1 MRGSMFSKELLDK
14 ITKSKIVAGFSVQNL
29 DDAVPIA
36 KSLMEGGINV
46 IELTL
51 RTKNSLK
58 AVEMIAK
65 SVQDMVIGVGT
76 ILTTDQLFQV
86 KNNGAHFG
94 VSPGLNKRVLQ
105 YADEIDFSFAP
116 GIATPSDLDCAID
129 MGYRFVKF
137 FPAEGMGGVNY
148 LKSISAPFNHLDVK
162 YFPLGGINSNN
173 MNEYLN
179 IDNVIA
185 IGGSWIVKDQLVL
198 NKQWKEITKRALEV
212 RNIINN

>member
-1 MRGSMFSKELLDK
+1 MFSKELLDK

-29 DDAVPIA
+29 DDAIPIA

-51 RTKNSLK
+51 RTENSIK

-76 ILTTDQLFQV
+76 ILTTDQLLQV
-86 KNNGAHFG
+86 KDNGAHFG

-105 YADEIDFSFAP
+105 YAEEIDFSFAP

-162 YFPLGGINSNN
+162 YFPLGGINSEN
-173 MNEYLN
+173 MTEYLN

-212 RNIINN
+212 QNTINE

>member
-1 MRGSMFSKELLDK
+1 MFSKELLDK
-14 ITKSKIVAGFSVQNL
+14 IAKSKIVAGFSVQNL
-29 DDAVPIA
+29 DDAIPIA
-36 KSLMEGGINV
+36 KSLMEGGIDV

-51 RTKNSLK
+51 RTENSIK

-65 SVQDMVIGVGT
+65 SVQDMIIGVGT
-76 ILTTDQLFQV
+76 ILTTDQLLEV
-86 KNNGAHFG
+86 KEKGAHFG

-105 YADEIDFSFAP
+105 YAEEMDFSFAP

-137 FPAEGMGGVNY
+137 FPAEGMGGTNY
-148 LKSISAPFNHLDVK
+148 LKSISAPFSHIGVK

-173 MNEYLN
+173 MNEYLD

-212 RNIINN
+212 RNSINN

>member
-1 MRGSMFSKELLDK
+1 MFSKELLDK

-29 DDAVPIA
+29 DDAIPIA

-58 AVEMIAK
+58 AVKMIAK

-76 ILTTDQLFQV
+76 ILTTDQLLQV
-86 KNNGAHFG
+86 KDNGAHFG

-105 YADEIDFSFAP
+105 YAEEIDFSFAP

-173 MNEYLN
+173 VNEYLN

-212 RNIINN
+212 RTIINN

>member
-1 MRGSMFSKELLDK
+1 MFSKELLDK

-29 DDAVPIA
+29 NDAIPIA
-36 KSLMEGGINV
+36 KSLMEGGINI

-76 ILTTDQLFQV
+76 ILTTDQLLQV
-86 KNNGAHFG
+86 KDNGAHFG

-105 YADEIDFSFAP
+105 YAEEIDFSFAP

-148 LKSISAPFNHLDVK
+148 LKSISAPFSHLDVK

>member
-1 MRGSMFSKELLDK
+1 MFSKELLDK

-29 DDAVPIA
+29 DDAIPIA
-36 KSLMEGGINV
+36 KSLMEGGINI

-76 ILTTDQLFQV
+76 ILTTDQLLQV
-86 KNNGAHFG
+86 KDNGAHFG
-94 VSPGLNKRVLQ
+94 VSPGLNKRVLK
-105 YADEIDFSFAP
+105 YAKEIDFSFAP

>member
-1 MRGSMFSKELLDK
+1 MFSKELLEK

-29 DDAVPIA
+29 DDAIPIA
-36 KSLMEGGINV
+36 KSLIEGGINV

-58 AVEMIAK
+58 AVEMITK
-65 SVQDMVIGVGT
+65 SVQDMVVGVGT
-76 ILTTDQLFQV
+76 ILTTDQLLQV
-86 KNNGAHFG
+86 KDNGAHFG

-105 YADEIDFSFAP
+105 YAEEIDFSFAP

-129 MGYRFVKF
+129 MGCRFVKF

>member
-1 MRGSMFSKELLDK
+1 MFSKELLDK

-29 DDAVPIA
+29 DDAIPIA

-76 ILTTDQLFQV
+76 ILTTDQLLQV
-86 KNNGAHFG
+86 KDNGAHFG

-105 YADEIDFSFAP
+105 YAAEIDFSFAP

-148 LKSISAPFNHLDVK
+148 LKSISAPFSHLDVK

-173 MNEYLN
+173 MNEYLS

>member
-1 MRGSMFSKELLDK
+1 MFSKELLDK

-29 DDAVPIA
+29 DDAIPIA

-76 ILTTDQLFQV
+76 ILTTDQLLQV
-86 KNNGAHFG
+86 KDNGAHFG

-105 YADEIDFSFAP
+105 YAEEIDFSFAP
-116 GIATPSDLDCAID
+116 GIATPSDLDCAIN

-137 FPAEGMGGVNY
+137 FPAEGMGGVDY

>member
-1 MRGSMFSKELLDK
+1 MFSKELLDK

-29 DDAVPIA
+29 DDAIPIA
-36 KSLMEGGINV
+36 KSLMEGGINI

-76 ILTTDQLFQV
+76 ILTTDQLLEV
-86 KNNGAHFG
+86 KDNGAHFG

-105 YADEIDFSFAP
+105 YAEEIDFSFAP

-129 MGYRFVKF
+129 MGYRFVKL

-148 LKSISAPFNHLDVK
+148 LKSISAPFSHLDVK

-173 MNEYLN
+173 MNEYLS

>member
-1 MRGSMFSKELLDK
+1 MFSKELLDK

-29 DDAVPIA
+29 DDAIPIA

-76 ILTTDQLFQV
+76 ILTTDQLLQV
-86 KNNGAHFG
+86 KDNGAHFG

-105 YADEIDFSFAP
+105 YAEEIDFSFAP

>member
-1 MRGSMFSKELLDK
+1 MFSKELLDK

-29 DDAVPIA
+29 DDAIPIA

-76 ILTTDQLFQV
+76 ILTTDQLLQV
-86 KNNGAHFG
+86 KDNGAHFG

-105 YADEIDFSFAP
+105 YAEEIDFSFAP
-116 GIATPSDLDCAID
+116 GIAAPSDLDCAID

-148 LKSISAPFNHLDVK
+148 LKSISAPFSHLDVK

-179 IDNVIA
+179 VDNVIA
-185 IGGSWIVKDQLVL
+185 IGGSWIVKDQLVS
-198 NKQWKEITKRALEV
+198 NKQWKEITNRALEV

>member
-1 MRGSMFSKELLDK
+1 MFSKELLDK

>member
-1 MRGSMFSKELLDK
+1 MFSKELLDK

-29 DDAVPIA
+29 DDAIPIA
-36 KSLMEGGINV
+36 KSLMEGGINI

-76 ILTTDQLFQV
+76 ILTTDQLLQA
-86 KNNGAHFG
+86 KDNGAHFG

-105 YADEIDFSFAP
+105 YAEEIDFSFAP

-148 LKSISAPFNHLDVK
+148 LKSISAPFSHLDVK

-185 IGGSWIVKDQLVL
+185 IGGSWIVKDQLVS

>member
-1 MRGSMFSKELLDK
+1 MFSKELLDK

-29 DDAVPIA
+29 DDAIPIA
-36 KSLMEGGINV
+36 KSLMEGGINI

-76 ILTTDQLFQV
+76 ILTTDQLLQV
-86 KNNGAHFG
+86 KDNGAHFG

-105 YADEIDFSFAP
+105 YAEEIDFSFAP

-129 MGYRFVKF
+129 MGCRFVKF

-173 MNEYLN
+173 MKEYLN

-185 IGGSWIVKDQLVL
+185 IGGSWIVKHQLVL
-198 NKQWKEITKRALEV
+198 NKQWKEITKRAFEV

>member
-1 MRGSMFSKELLDK
+1 MFSEELLDK

-29 DDAVPIA
+29 DDAIPIA
-36 KSLMEGGINV
+36 KSLMEGGINI

-76 ILTTDQLFQV
+76 ILTTDQLLQV
-86 KNNGAHFG
+86 KDNGAHFG

-105 YADEIDFSFAP
+105 YAGEIDFSYAP

-148 LKSISAPFNHLDVK
+148 LKSIIAPFNHLGVK

-173 MNEYLN
+173 MNEYLD

-185 IGGSWIVKDQLVL
+185 VGGSWIVNDQLVL

-212 RNIINN
+212 SNKI

>member
-1 MRGSMFSKELLDK
+1 MFSKELLDK

-29 DDAVPIA
+29 DDAIPIA
-36 KSLMEGGINV
+36 KSLMEGGINI

-76 ILTTDQLFQV
+76 ILTTDQLLQV
-86 KNNGAHFG
+86 KDNGAHFG

-105 YADEIDFSFAP
+105 YAEEIDFSFAP

-148 LKSISAPFNHLDVK
+148 LKSISAPFSHLDVK

>member
-1 MRGSMFSKELLDK
+1 MFSKELLDK

-29 DDAVPIA
+29 DDAIPIA
-36 KSLMEGGINV
+36 KSLIEGGINV

-76 ILTTDQLFQV
+76 ILTTDQLLQV
-86 KNNGAHFG
+86 KDNGAHFG

-105 YADEIDFSFAP
+105 YAEEIDFSFAP

-148 LKSISAPFNHLDVK
+148 LKSISAPFSHLDVK

>member
-1 MRGSMFSKELLDK
+1 MFSKELLDK
-14 ITKSKIVAGFSVQNL
+14 ITKSKVVAGFSVQNL
-29 DDAVPIA
+29 DDAIPIA
-36 KSLMEGGINV
+36 KSLMEGGINI

-76 ILTTDQLFQV
+76 ILTTDQLLQV
-86 KNNGAHFG
+86 KDNGAHFG

-105 YADEIDFSFAP
+105 YAEEIDFSFAP

-148 LKSISAPFNHLDVK
+148 LKSISAPFSHLDVK

-212 RNIINN
+212 RTIINN

>member
-1 MRGSMFSKELLDK
+1 MFSKELLDK

-29 DDAVPIA
+29 DDAIPIA

-76 ILTTDQLFQV
+76 ILTTDQLLQV
-86 KNNGAHFG
+86 KDNGAHFG

-105 YADEIDFSFAP
+105 YAEEIDFSFAP

-148 LKSISAPFNHLDVK
+148 LKSISAPFSHLDVK

>member
-1 MRGSMFSKELLDK
+1 MFSKELLDK

-29 DDAVPIA
+29 DDAIPIA

-76 ILTTDQLFQV
+76 ILTTDQLLQV
-86 KNNGAHFG
+86 KDNGAHFG

-105 YADEIDFSFAP
+105 YAEEIDFSFAP

-173 MNEYLN
+173 MKEYLN

-185 IGGSWIVKDQLVL
+185 IGGSWIVKDQLIL
-198 NKQWKEITKRALEV
+198 NKQWKEITKRAFEV

>member
-1 MRGSMFSKELLDK
+1 MFSKELLDK

-29 DDAVPIA
+29 DDAIPIA

-51 RTKNSLK
+51 RTENSIK

-76 ILTTDQLFQV
+76 ILTTDQLLQV
-86 KNNGAHFG
+86 KDNGAHFG

-105 YADEIDFSFAP
+105 YAEEIDFSFAP

-162 YFPLGGINSNN
+162 YFPLGGINSEN
-173 MNEYLN
+173 MTEYLN

-212 RNIINN
+212 QNTIKD

>member
-1 MRGSMFSKELLDK
+1 MFSKELLDK

-29 DDAVPIA
+29 DDAIPIA
-36 KSLMEGGINV
+36 KSLMEGGINI

-76 ILTTDQLFQV
+76 ILTTDQLLQV
-86 KNNGAHFG
+86 KDNGAHFG

-105 YADEIDFSFAP
+105 YAEEIDFSFAP

-173 MNEYLN
+173 MKEYLN

-185 IGGSWIVKDQLVL
+185 IGGSWIVKDQLIL
-198 NKQWKEITKRALEV
+198 NKQWKEITKRAFEV

>member
-1 MRGSMFSKELLDK
+1 MFSKELLDK

-29 DDAVPIA
+29 DDAIPIA
-36 KSLMEGGINV
+36 KSLMEGGINI

-76 ILTTDQLFQV
+76 ILTTDQLLQV
-86 KNNGAHFG
+86 KDNGAHFG

-105 YADEIDFSFAP
+105 YAEEIDFSFAP

-173 MNEYLN
+173 MNEYLS

-198 NKQWKEITKRALEV
+198 NKQWKEITKRELEV

>member
-1 MRGSMFSKELLDK
+1 MFSKELLDK

-29 DDAVPIA
+29 DDAIPIA
-36 KSLMEGGINV
+36 KSLMEGGINI

-76 ILTTDQLFQV
+76 ILTTDQLLQV
-86 KNNGAHFG
+86 KDNGAHFG

-105 YADEIDFSFAP
+105 YAEEIDFSFAP

>member
-1 MRGSMFSKELLDK
+1 MFSKELLDK

-29 DDAVPIA
+29 DDAIPIA
-36 KSLMEGGINV
+36 KSLMEGGINI

-76 ILTTDQLFQV
+76 ILTTDQLLQV
-86 KNNGAHFG
+86 KDNGAHFG

-105 YADEIDFSFAP
+105 YAEEIDFSFAP

-129 MGYRFVKF
+129 MGCRFVKF

-198 NKQWKEITKRALEV
+198 NKKWKEITKRALEV
-212 RNIINN
+212 QNTINK

>member
-1 MRGSMFSKELLDK
+1 MFSKELLEK

-29 DDAVPIA
+29 DDAIPIA
-36 KSLMEGGINV
+36 KSLIEGGINV

-58 AVEMIAK
+58 AVEMITK
-65 SVQDMVIGVGT
+65 SVQDMVVGVGT
-76 ILTTDQLFQV
+76 ILTTDQLLQV
-86 KNNGAHFG
+86 KDNGAHFG

-105 YADEIDFSFAP
+105 YAKEIDFSFAP

-129 MGYRFVKF
+129 MGCRFVKF

>member
-1 MRGSMFSKELLDK
+1 MFSKELLDK

-29 DDAVPIA
+29 DDAIPIA

-65 SVQDMVIGVGT
+65 SVQDMVIGT
-76 ILTTDQLFQV
+76 ILTTDQLLEV
-86 KNNGAHFG
+86 KDNGAHFG

-105 YADEIDFSFAP
+105 YAEEIDFSFAP

-173 MNEYLN
+173 MKEYLN

-185 IGGSWIVKDQLVL
+185 IGGSWIVKDQLIL
-198 NKQWKEITKRALEV
+198 NKQWKEITKRAFEV

>member
-1 MRGSMFSKELLDK
+1 MFSKELLDK

-29 DDAVPIA
+29 DDAIPIA
-36 KSLMEGGINV
+36 KSLMEEGINV

-76 ILTTDQLFQV
+76 ILTTDQLLQV
-86 KNNGAHFG
+86 KDNGAHFG
-94 VSPGLNKRVLQ
+94 VSPGLSKRVLQ
-105 YADEIDFSFAP
+105 YAEEIDFPFAP

>member
-1 MRGSMFSKELLDK
+1 MFSKELLDK

-29 DDAVPIA
+29 DDAIPIA
-36 KSLMEGGINV
+36 KSLMEGGINI

-76 ILTTDQLFQV
+76 ILTTDQLLQV
-86 KNNGAHFG
+86 KDNGAHFG
-94 VSPGLNKRVLQ
+94 GSPGLNKRVLQ
-105 YADEIDFSFAP
+105 YAEEIDFSFAP

>member
-1 MRGSMFSKELLDK
+1 MFSKELLDK

-29 DDAVPIA
+29 DDAIPIA

-76 ILTTDQLFQV
+76 ILTTDQLLEV
-86 KNNGAHFG
+86 KDNGAHFG

-105 YADEIDFSFAP
+105 YAKETDFSFAP

-148 LKSISAPFNHLDVK
+148 LKK
-162 YFPLGGINSNN
+162 YFCTIQSSRC
-173 MNEYLN
+173 E
-179 IDNVIA
+179 IFS
-185 IGGSWIVKDQLVL
+185 IGWY
-198 NKQWKEITKRALEV
+198 
-212 RNIINN
+212 

>member
-1 MRGSMFSKELLDK
+1 MFSKELLDK
-14 ITKSKIVAGFSVQNL
+14 ITKSKIVAGFSVHNL
-29 DDAVPIA
+29 DDAIPIA

-65 SVQDMVIGVGT
+65 SVQDMLIGVGT
-76 ILTTDQLFQV
+76 ILTTDQLLQV
-86 KNNGAHFG
+86 KDNGAHFG

-105 YADEIDFSFAP
+105 YAEEIDFSFAP

-148 LKSISAPFNHLDVK
+148 LKSISAPFSHLDVK

-185 IGGSWIVKDQLVL
+185 IGGSWIVKDQLVS
-198 NKQWKEITKRALEV
+198 NKQWKEITNRALEV